1 MAKEIKPDNMSGAAR
16 FLNSGQSTE
25 HVEFRGLTGRLDT
38 NRIAELRAPGTRP
51 SVQVPRSL
59 EKVKR
64 EFVLTRETDAVI
76 SEVVTLLRET
86 TSARLSSSHVLRGL
100 ARLLMRRLP
109 ALKSA
114 AVASGPR
121 RLPSTSPEQLG
132 ARVDFEQFLAG
143 VFELGLS
150 TPPATAPRHIPPEP
164 ADNKTAS

>member
-1 MAKEIKPDNMSGAAR
+1 MAKEIKPDHTSGAAR

-25 HVEFRGLTGRLDT
+25 HVEFRGLTGRIDA
-38 NRIAELRAPGTRP
+38 NRIAELRPPGSRP
-51 SVQVPRSL
+51 AVHVPRPL

-86 TSARLSSSHVLRGL
+86 TLARLSSSHVLRGL

-114 AVASGPR
+114 AIASGPR

-132 ARVDFEQFLAG
+132 ARVDFEHFLAG

-150 TPPATAPRHIPPEP
+150 TPSAAASRLIPPEP
-164 ADNKTAS
+164 ADNKPAS

>member
-1 MAKEIKPDNMSGAAR
+1 MAKEIKPDNLSGAAR

-25 HVEFRGLTGRLDT
+25 HVEFRGLTGRLDA
-38 NRIAELRAPGTRP
+38 NRIAELRPTPA
-51 SVQVPRSL
+51 VPRASVPRPL

-64 EFVLTRETDAVI
+64 EFVLTRETDAAI

-109 ALKSA
+109 SLKSA
-114 AVASGPR
+114 AVASGQR

-143 VFELGLS
+143 IFELAFGSHPVPQLRTNS
-150 TPPATAPRHIPPEP
+150 PETADKPS
-164 ADNKTAS
+164 AS

>member
-1 MAKEIKPDNMSGAAR
+1 M
-16 FLNSGQSTE
+16 
-25 HVEFRGLTGRLDT
+25 H
-38 NRIAELRAPGTRP
+38 
-51 SVQVPRSL
+51 VPRPL

-109 ALKSA
+109 ALKNA
-114 AVASGPR
+114 AIASGLR

-150 TPPATAPRHIPPEP
+150 TPPAVAPRQIPPESADKEP
-164 ADNKTAS
+164 AS